1 MRGATLAVAVPMIFL
16 VGAIG
21 VVLAGTRDRR
31 LAWPIVAVGYPL
43 VVVLSWVVLD
53 EPVSA
58 PRLIGS
64 VIIFV
69 GVAIVARG

>member
-31 LAWPIVAVGYPL
+31 LAWPIAC
-43 VVVLSWVVLD
+43 
-53 EPVSA
+53 A
-58 PRLIGS
+58 TA
-64 VIIFV
+64 
-69 GVAIVARG
+69 AIVLVRRESFTVTPSCAWSGLQGVRALSRQS